1 MVIGGVKVTSNN
13 IKKKKLTLRIDTELD
28 KEIETAAK
36 ELGLSKNA
44 FIVLVLK
51 KHYKNAG

>member
-1 MVIGGVKVTSNN
+1 MTSNN

-28 KEIETAAK
+28 KKIESAAK

-51 KHYKNAG
+51 KNYKDAS

>member
-1 MVIGGVKVTSNN
+1 MVMGGVKVTSNN
-13 IKKKKLTLRIDTELD
+13 IKKKKLTLRIDAELD
-28 KEIETAAK
+28 KEIEAEAK